1 MNISAEEKNRYLR
14 EAEVVLA
21 REGFLTDRIR
31 TGGLRVLLD
40 GLPLCEVPESGGV
53 TYRMADISTP
63 ERVAA
68 KDKVYRIVRAVTEYM
83 YQMERAPI
91 LKVDGLEDTRR
102 RRRGSVA
109 SWSNGGPTTAPTA
122 PVPEPSSLP
131 SARTS
136 MGCT

>member
-53 TYRMADISTP
+53 TCRMEDASTP
-63 ERVAA
+63 EKVIVTTPGADNKKELRGHKRV
-68 KDKVYRIVRAVTEYM
+68 
-83 YQMERAPI
+83 
-91 LKVDGLEDTRR
+91 
-102 RRRGSVA
+102 
-109 SWSNGGPTTAPTA
+109 
-122 PVPEPSSLP
+122 
-131 SARTS
+131 
-136 MGCT
+136 